1 MVVVINCYAF
11 VLHLELVI
19 LKALSSFVGKIR
31 RKLEIMY
38 KVMDPVVLVDPQI
51 QQLQARPALQNAVLK
66 FRKLLVLLAGSA
78 AKRF

>member
-1 MVVVINCYAF
+1 MVVVINSYAF

-38 KVMDPVVLVDPQI
+38 KVMHQVVLVNPQI
-51 QQLQARPALQNAVLK
+51 
-66 FRKLLVLLAGSA
+66 
-78 AKRF
+78 

>member
-1 MVVVINCYAF
+1 MVVVINSYAF

-19 LKALSSFVGKIR
+19 LKALSFFVGKIR

-38 KVMDPVVLVDPQI
+38 KVMHQVVLVNPQI
-51 QQLQARPALQNAVLK
+51 QQLQARPVPQNAVLK